1 MQIDPKYSEFL
12 SDGVVLYNTPR
23 DIVKELKEIDEQHL
37 EFYGTNFFDFK
48 EWENYHKLELTSE
61 KVRDFAKQNGYM
73 TAIFET
79 IWKNYNVYEPIYSWD
94 EEPSYTG
101 YPLMIQEKED
111 ELRLTTPEEALELLN
126 NINK

>member
-1 MQIDPKYSEFL
+1 MQIDPKYADFL
-12 SDGVVLYNTPR
+12 DGNIVLFDTPR

-73 TAIFET
+73 TVNCTPCQGHFYLFVLGNVCLSTLQLT
-79 IWKNYNVYEPIYSWD
+79 I
-94 EEPSYTG
+94 PSNG
-101 YPLMIQEKED
+101 
-111 ELRLTTPEEALELLN
+111 
-126 NINK
+126 

>member
-1 MQIDPKYSEFL
+1 
-12 SDGVVLYNTPR
+12 
-23 DIVKELKEIDEQHL
+23 
-37 EFYGTNFFDFK
+37 
-48 EWENYHKLELTSE
+48 
-61 KVRDFAKQNGYM
+61 M

-101 YPLMIQEKED
+101 YPLMILEKED